1 VAADDL
7 RTVAEWS
14 PTATAGVTTRLEW
27 VSTTALTSL
36 AIHLGGSEVDV
47 DDLTG
52 TTPSTATLGS
62 TKADGTVVGA
72 NRVATVDLP
81 VPLASTP
88 IRLVV
93 GGAVQ
98 TFGRLVPRSKGRVDL
113 DPDGNSFSLSPPVA
127 ASLDLTVLGVV
138 QVVQGMAFFI
148 DNDGHVAVL
157 VPSPDGT
164 VNLDGD
170 GHVALTI
177 GA

>member
-1 VAADDL
+1 MAADDL

-36 AIHLGGSEVDV
+36 AIHLGGSTVDV

-52 TTPSTATLGS
+52 TTEHAATIGS

-72 NRVATVDLP
+72 DRVATVDVP

-93 GGAVQ
+93 GGVVQ
-98 TFGRLVPRSKGRVDL
+98 TFGRLWPKANGRTDL
-113 DPDGNSFSLSPPVA
+113 DPDGNSFSLSPAVA

-138 QVVQGMAFFI
+138 QVVQGMAFFV

-164 VNLDGD
+164 VTLDSD